1 MSALAFASSIPITGT
16 VVYGNAT
23 TYGDFN
29 ISGPGL
35 ALFQALPQ
43 GPSTIGS
50 CVIGTVCDFSFGPN
64 MGPFCGY
71 CTGSDDGTLGSKN
84 AQYFYGF
91 LAFTGSAL
99 YKGGETL
106 TVPLALSGSIIGYE
120 LVNCEPTGYDCQRG
134 PEVFNL
140 LFNGTATG
148 VFQFNDIGLM
158 TGVQASLKGTATPV
172 PEPISLTLV
181 ATGMAGILLRKRFS

>member
-1 MSALAFASSIPITGT
+1 VTIRRGALVSILFASFLTSALAFASSIPITGT

-35 ALFQALPQ
+35 ALVQSLPQ

-50 CVIGTVCDFSFGPN
+50 CVIGTVCDFSFGVGGCTSLN
-64 MGPFCGY
+64 YFCA
-71 CTGSDDGTLGSKN
+71 GSDDGSLGSKS
-84 AQYFYGF
+84 AQQFSGGLVF
-91 LAFTGSAL
+91 AGATL
-99 YKGGETL
+99 YNGGASI
-106 TVPLALSGSIIGYE
+106 TVPLALSGSMIGYE
-120 LVNCEPTGYDCQRG
+120 LVNCDQITGCQRG

-140 LFNGTATG
+140 LFEGTPTG

-158 TGVQASLKGTATPV
+158 TGVQASL
-172 PEPISLTLV
+172 
-181 ATGMAGILLRKRFS
+181 